1 MAKRQ
6 IKKRYSLREEI
17 LREISDAEWMRD
29 ISIKLAGQY
38 RAKGDEHRDWL
49 ASHPAEQIKT
59 DAQSK
64 EFHSHND
71 ALVFCREKEKLKIAS
86 HRRAEIK
93 LSKLKAAL
101 QQFDTQPMPFLED
114 CSIKA

>member
-17 LREISDAEWMRD
+17 LREIEDAEWMLK
-29 ISIKLAGQY
+29 ISLKLAGQY
-38 RAKGDEHRDWL
+38 RAKGDGHRDWL
-49 ASHPAEQIKT
+49 ADHPSSSVKEVKDSGEWHRNYEQL
-59 DAQSK
+59 
-64 EFHSHND
+64 N
-71 ALVFCREKEKLKIAS
+71 FCREKERLKIAS